1 MRILTK
7 RKSQLK
13 NPTRLVCDMCGGVIQ
28 HSLHGSYSQT
38 SVKKR
43 NKNDQSG
50 GTEQRRINIDEIPSF
65 NIDIVRRASALHDED
80 RLGGGITERLNVGE
94 GGSNR
99 SGASNNTLT
108 DDKESFSVYNMLN
121 HKYIDQFSDV
131 YSLEFIIHNRT
142 LKIQRFYKARYAKK
156 AAAAKLIC
164 TRARMYLQ

>member
-13 NPTRLVCDMCGGVIQ
+13 NPTRLVCDVCGGVIQ

-43 NKNDQSG
+43 NDQSG

-80 RLGGGITERLNVGE
+80 HLGGGITERLNAGE
-94 GGSNR
+94 GDSHR

-108 DDKESFSVYNMLN
+108 DDKVTFSVYNMLN
-121 HKYIDQFSDV
+121 HKYIDTFSDV
-131 YSLEFIIHNRT
+131 YSHEFIIQNRT
-142 LKIQRFYKARYAKK
+142 LKIQRFYKARYAK
-156 AAAAKLIC
+156 
-164 TRARMYLQ
+164 RA